1 MASYFL
7 LSFSTILFAG
17 FVASWI
23 CKKLKVS
30 SLIGYLVVGALIGPG
45 GFDVLGYKDIHKEIA
60 SAEKLIQWEKERQ
73 ETQAEG
79 AKNEKQK
86 FSYTDER
93 DLISKLVAEV
103 GIDERAASEL
113 ADKLLQKETETVE
126 EAVKEAIN
134 EATEE
139 KELQLESIA
148 DETELR
154 ERVGELNDNLKQMS
168 DTEEFGVLLLLFA
181 IGIEFTFDKLA
192 ATAKYMFVGGSLQ
205 MGLTILLTTLF
216 CQLCGMGWVAGVAL
230 GSVIALSS
238 TALVYR
244 SMGDVGHA
252 DTKRAQAT
260 LGLLIFQDVA
270 LVPLLLILPRI
281 LGADSG
287 DVGEQWVSNPWIDM
301 TIKSSIFCALVLG
314 LKFVNMRL
322 VAPSL
327 AKRQSND
334 LVILYAIIVLFGM
347 CVAAGL
353 LGLTPALGA
362 LAAGVALGENRLTH
376 QIDALVLPFRET
388 FSAIF
393 FISLGMLTDFAYVAQ
408 HPFVCTVALVGVVAF
423 KAACATLALKACGM
437 DLRGALAF
445 GTSIS
450 QVGELAFMLLA
461 VANDAR
467 AINETTYNTMLFVAV
482 ASLVLTPNMVKIALT
497 KFGMK
502 PEETSE
508 ESGGNFGIAAE
519 IQRAIKTSQGHVVVV
534 GAGHIGNSLANALI
548 AKERSVCLIDFN
560 PVNLQPYQQLGVP
573 TVVGDGA
580 NQDVLR
586 TAGIG
591 RADVVFVTVPRDDLA
606 LNVVKSARNMNPSVI
621 IAARTRYRLSIAQL
635 KRADANHVV
644 CGEERIADE
653 LVDMMNIRFETAR
666 V

>member
-45 GFDVLGYKDIHKEIA
+45 GFDVLGYKDIHREIA

-73 ETQAEG
+73 KTQAEG

-86 FSYTDER
+86 VSYTDER
-93 DLISKLVAEV
+93 DLISKLVVEV
-103 GIDERAASEL
+103 GIDEQAASEL
-113 ADKLLQKETETVE
+113 ADKLLKRSIETVE
-126 EAVKEAIN
+126 EAVDEAV
-134 EATEE
+134 EE
-139 KELQLESIA
+139 KELQLESVA

-154 ERVGELNDNLKQMS
+154 ERVEELNGNLEQLS
-168 DTEEFGVLLLLFA
+168 ETEEFGVLLLLFA

-244 SMGDVGHA
+244 SMSDVGHA

-287 DVGEQWVSNPWIDM
+287 DVGELWVSNPWVDM

-322 VAPSL
+322 LVPAL
-327 AKRQSND
+327 AKTQSND

-408 HPFVCTVALVGVVAF
+408 HPFVCGVALVGVVAF

-437 DLRGALAF
+437 DSRGALSF

-461 VANDAR
+461 VANEAR

-482 ASLVLTPNMVKIALT
+482 ASLVLTPNMVKTALT

-502 PEETSE
+502 PEETSVG
-508 ESGGNFGIAAE
+508 SGGDFGIAAE
-519 IQRAIKTSQGHVVVV
+519 IQRAIKTSQSHVVVV

-548 AKERSVCLIDFN
+548 AKECSVCLIDFN
-560 PVNLQPYQQLGVP
+560 PVNLQPYKQLGVP

-591 RADVVFVTVPRDDLA
+591 RASIVFVTVPRDDLA

-621 IAARTRYRLSIAQL
+621 IAARARYRLSVAQL
-635 KRADANHVV
+635 KRAGANPIV
-644 CGEERIADE
+644 CEEERIADE
-653 LVDMMNIRFETAR
+653 LVDMINIRLGIAAGI
-666 V
+666 

>member
-45 GFDVLGYKDIHKEIA
+45 GFDVLGYKDIHREIA

-73 ETQAEG
+73 KTQAETE
-79 AKNEKQK
+79 KNEKEK
-86 FSYTDER
+86 FSYKDER
-93 DLISKLVAEV
+93 DLVSKLVAEV
-103 GIDERAASEL
+103 GIDEQAASEL
-113 ADKLLQKETETVE
+113 ADKLLKKEIET
-126 EAVKEAIN
+126 I
-134 EATEE
+134 EE

-154 ERVGELNDNLKQMS
+154 ERVGELNDNLKQLS
-168 DTEEFGVLLLLFA
+168 ETEEFGVLLLLFA

-216 CQLCGMGWVAGVAL
+216 CQLCGMGWIAGVAL

-244 SMGDVGHA
+244 SMSDVGHA

-287 DVGEQWVSNPWIDM
+287 DDGELWVANPWVDM

-322 VAPSL
+322 LVPAL
-327 AKRQSND
+327 AKTQSND

-408 HPFVCTVALVGVVAF
+408 HPFVCGVALVGVVAF

-437 DLRGALAF
+437 DSRGALSF

-461 VANDAR
+461 VANEAR

-482 ASLVLTPNMVKIALT
+482 ASLVLTPNMVKTALT

-502 PEETSE
+502 PEETSV
-508 ESGGNFGIAAE
+508 ESGGDFGIAAE
-519 IQRAIKTSQGHVVVV
+519 IQRAIKTSQSHVVVV

-548 AKERSVCLIDFN
+548 AKECSVCLIDFN
-560 PVNLQPYQQLGVP
+560 PVNLQPYKQLGVP

-591 RADVVFVTVPRDDLA
+591 RASIVFVTVPRDDLA

-621 IAARTRYRLSIAQL
+621 IAARARYRLSVAQL
-635 KRADANHVV
+635 KRAGANPIV
-644 CGEERIADE
+644 CEEERIADE
-653 LVDMMNIRFETAR
+653 LVDMINIRLGIASGI
-666 V
+666 

>member
-45 GFDVLGYKDIHKEIA
+45 GFDVLGYKDIHREIA

-73 ETQAEG
+73 KTQAEG

-86 FSYTDER
+86 VSYTDER

-103 GIDERAASEL
+103 GIDEQAASEL
-113 ADKLLQKETETVE
+113 ADKLLKRSIETVE
-126 EAVKEAIN
+126 EAVDEAV
-134 EATEE
+134 EE
-139 KELQLESIA
+139 KELQLESVA

-154 ERVGELNDNLKQMS
+154 ERVEELNGNLEQLS
-168 DTEEFGVLLLLFA
+168 ETEEFGVLLLLFA

-244 SMGDVGHA
+244 SMSDVGHA

-287 DVGEQWVSNPWIDM
+287 DVGELWVSNPWVDM

-322 VAPSL
+322 LVPAL
-327 AKRQSND
+327 AKTQSND

-393 FISLGMLTDFAYVAQ
+393 FISLGMLTDFAYVVQ
-408 HPFVCTVALVGVVAF
+408 HPFVCGVALVGVVAF

-437 DLRGALAF
+437 DSRGALSF

-461 VANDAR
+461 VANEAR

-482 ASLVLTPNMVKIALT
+482 ASLVLTPNMVKTALT

-502 PEETSE
+502 PEETSVG
-508 ESGGNFGIAAE
+508 SGGDFGIAAE
-519 IQRAIKTSQGHVVVV
+519 IQRAIKTSQSHVVVV

-548 AKERSVCLIDFN
+548 AKECSVCLIDFN
-560 PVNLQPYQQLGVP
+560 PVNLQPYKQLGVP

-591 RADVVFVTVPRDDLA
+591 RASIVFVTVPRDDLA

-621 IAARTRYRLSIAQL
+621 IAARARYRLSVAQL
-635 KRADANHVV
+635 KRAGANSIV
-644 CGEERIADE
+644 CEEERIADE
-653 LVDMMNIRFETAR
+653 LVDMMNIRFGTAAGI
-666 V
+666 

>member
-73 ETQAEG
+73 KTQAEG
-79 AKNEKQK
+79 AKNVKQK

-93 DLISKLVAEV
+93 DLISKLVVEV
-103 GIDERAASEL
+103 GIDEQAASEL
-113 ADKLLQKETETVE
+113 ADKLLKRSIETVE
-126 EAVKEAIN
+126 EAVDEV
-134 EATEE
+134 EEE

-154 ERVGELNDNLKQMS
+154 ERVEELNDNLKQMS

-192 ATAKYMFVGGSLQ
+192 ATAKYMFVGGSLH

-287 DVGEQWVSNPWIDM
+287 DVGELWVSNPWIDM

-322 VAPSL
+322 LVPSL
-327 AKRQSND
+327 AKTQSND

-393 FISLGMLTDFAYVAQ
+393 FISLGMLTDFAYVVQ
-408 HPFVCTVALVGVVAF
+408 HPFVCGVALVGVVAF
-423 KAACATLALKACGM
+423 KAACAMLALKACGM
-437 DLRGALAF
+437 DSRGALSF

-502 PEETSE
+502 PEETSVE
-508 ESGGNFGIAAE
+508 NDGNFGIAAE
-519 IQRAIKTSQGHVVVV
+519 IQRAIKASQGHVVVV
-534 GAGHIGNSLANALI
+534 GAGHIGNSLANALL
-548 AKERSVCLIDFN
+548 AKECSVCLIDFN
-560 PVNLQPYQQLGVP
+560 PVNLQPYQQ
-573 TVVGDGA
+573 
-580 NQDVLR
+580 
-586 TAGIG
+586 
-591 RADVVFVTVPRDDLA
+591 
-606 LNVVKSARNMNPSVI
+606 
-621 IAARTRYRLSIAQL
+621 
-635 KRADANHVV
+635 
-644 CGEERIADE
+644 
-653 LVDMMNIRFETAR
+653 
-666 V
+666 